1 MAHTQIRRSPQPNL
15 GSPNHED
22 ASGLPTGTDPMDY
35 VEVEVAE
42 FSREQFDS
50 PLLGFATLRCLE
62 KSSFKKNMMLHG
74 FLKNGD
80 DLPW

>member
-1 MAHTQIRRSPQPNL
+1 MANTQIQRLPQPNL

-22 ASGLPTGTDPMDY
+22 ASGLP

-42 FSREQFDS
+42 FSREPIWFTFTWILRLFDDWKKV
-50 PLLGFATLRCLE
+50 P
-62 KSSFKKNMMLHG
+62 FKIKYDPKCF